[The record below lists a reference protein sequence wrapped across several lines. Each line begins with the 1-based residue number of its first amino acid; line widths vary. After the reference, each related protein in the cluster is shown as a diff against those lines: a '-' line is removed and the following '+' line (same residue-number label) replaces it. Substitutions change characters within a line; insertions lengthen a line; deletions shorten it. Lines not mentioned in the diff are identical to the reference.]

1 MLDLLCTSSV
11 VLIVS
16 LPWTYATGKCVFRML
31 SVEDFLDIVLQHY
44 ETIEFSLFMKKCV
57 VGNAHIERHA

>member
-1 MLDLLCTSSV
+1 M

-16 LPWTYATGKCVFRML
+16 LHWTYVTGKCVFRML
-31 SVEDFLDIVLQHY
+31 SGEDFLDIVLQHY

-57 VGNAHIERHA
+57 VGDAHVERRLAFHVL